1 MEDFFYYKNGP
12 VDRREIIDTVIIIA
26 KDIKNMK
33 NEIEALKKTV
43 NGDNLTNLKIPA
55 QSMNMSNSLTS
66 TIKDIGTDIGNLQ
79 DSMRKTDSNI
89 IDMHNE
95 INKLRRE
102 NKALADKLSDSRSR
116 IVLLEEN
123 YNCMVEDLRQ
133 STKIDLFIY
142 TAFAISIAVL
152 AYEVYILT
160 H

>member
-1 MEDFFYYKNGP
+1 MEK
-12 VDRREIIDTVIIIA
+12 
-26 KDIKNMK
+26 
-33 NEIEALKKTV
+33 
-43 NGDNLTNLKIPA
+43 KIPV
-55 QSMNMSNSLTS
+55 QSIRMTDTLTS

-89 IDMHNE
+89 IDIHNE
-95 INKLRRE
+95 INTLRRE
-102 NKALADKLSDSRSR
+102 NKALSNKLADSRSK

-123 YNCMVEDLRQ
+123 YNSIVEDLAQ

-142 TAFAISIAVL
+142 TAFAICIAVL

>member
-1 MEDFFYYKNGP
+1 MEGYKDGP
-12 VDRREIIDTVIIIA
+12 VNRREAINTVIIIG

-33 NEIEALKKTV
+33 NDIETLKKSI
-43 NGDNLTNLKIPA
+43 NSDNKLADLKIPV
-55 QSMNMSNSLTS
+55 QNMNNTITS

-79 DSMRKTDSNI
+79 DSVSKINSDI
-89 IDMHNE
+89 VEVHNE
-95 INKLRRE
+95 INTLRRE
-102 NKALADKLSDSRSR
+102 NKALSNKLADNRSR

-123 YNCMVEDLRQ
+123 YNSIVEDLRQ

-142 TAFAISIAVL
+142 TAFAICIAVL